1 MSSVAACVLKR
12 IETSL
17 PALLEASAIDER
29 AKCLVLLVL
38 SRVIKRISR
47 GNSVMLICYGHLS
60 GVLIYSVESNY
71 IKCKTLNFTNI
82 SQSM

>member
-1 MSSVAACVLKR
+1 MATCVLNR

-38 SRVIKRISR
+38 SCVIKRISS
-47 GNSVMLICYGHLS
+47 GKSVMLICYGHLT
-60 GVLIYSVESNY
+60 GVL
-71 IKCKTLNFTNI
+71 T
-82 SQSM
+82 M

>member
-1 MSSVAACVLKR
+1 MAACVLKR

-38 SRVIKRISR
+38 SHVIKRISR
-47 GNSVMLICYGHLS
+47 GNCHACLLWA
-60 GVLIYSVESNY
+60 LKWRFN
-71 IKCKTLNFTNI
+71 
-82 SQSM
+82 